1 MSFFN
6 RCTCTLCLSWPN
18 VLLLFRFLVQFLSQ
32 KAFLLSTLLSYIY
45 NFFFF
50 LLNPSNVRVTGN
62 GSRSFTSRVCL
73 YVCSF
78 LPEAALLCF
87 LMRSGDHPPLSDLRE
102 TIHYQEKV
110 YLYYCI
116 VNGNDMLIVNGTMGT
131 VGSLTRTHTQ
141 THILGCISHMLTCT
155 HTVWFPKAC
164 KGGRYHV
171 FLMAVIIIIAGVLL
185 VRSFF
190 YCFKIWKGI

>member
-1 MSFFN
+1 MFKSEQFKWHSVQLFCIN
-6 RCTCTLCLSWPN
+6 TGCDLHKLTPPPYKIEEINPACHFSIGAPALCVSHDQMFCFCFGFQCNSCHKKRFCFLRCCHI
-18 VLLLFRFLVQFLSQ
+18 
-32 KAFLLSTLLSYIY
+32 YII
-45 NFFFF
+45 FFF

-155 HTVWFPKAC
+155 HTV
-164 KGGRYHV
+164 
-171 FLMAVIIIIAGVLL
+171 
-185 VRSFF
+185 
-190 YCFKIWKGI
+190 